1 MASHGDGMD
10 YSNVDYVAA
19 TQDVAAAADH
29 QGLRSDN
36 GGENQPY
43 RNKRPALSGA
53 AGPGSSGVGNGS
65 SNTSNKFLPSL
76 TDSIY
81 TDIEASAAAEVQPA
95 VSAVI
100 KVDQKVV
107 KAEKH
112 LHRLQQQLESGD
124 ITFTFLKVGKP
135 VLQYNCAEAQADADA
150 AWREYQ
156 QKLLAAAIKGA
167 EADLAAV
174 KQEQLSIKVSATLQ
188 MQQNSFDKL
197 PDSWAADPVVQK
209 IKQQQ
214 QQLFEWELG
223 KAKGNLAQAE
233 KQLAEKEAK
242 KAAAAAAAGVEGQPT
257 TLAEQVEDL
266 VAKSVPKVLPKVLAK
281 QATAKQ
287 SGSSTGKDTGGGNSK
302 GKGGKQQQQ
311 TKQGESSAAAAAAP
325 PNPASKTYRGAAAGS
340 NRGRSR
346 SRSRFYPNRGKGG
359 GGGGNQDRQGSHK
372 QQQQQHQPAAA

>member
-1 MASHGDGMD
+1 
-10 YSNVDYVAA
+10 
-19 TQDVAAAADH
+19 
-29 QGLRSDN
+29 
-36 GGENQPY
+36 
-43 RNKRPALSGA
+43 
-53 AGPGSSGVGNGS
+53 
-65 SNTSNKFLPSL
+65 LPSL

-242 KAAAAAAAGVEGQPT
+242 KAAAAAAAAGVEGQPT
-257 TLAEQVEDL
+257 TLAEQVEDF

-311 TKQGESSAAAAAAP
+311 TKLGKSSAAAAAAP
-325 PNPASKTYRGAAAGS
+325 PNPASKTYLEAAAGS
-340 NRGRSR
+340 NRGCSR

-359 GGGGNQDRQGSHK
+359 GGGVNQDRQGSHK
-372 QQQQQHQPAAA
+372 QQQQQRQHVAA